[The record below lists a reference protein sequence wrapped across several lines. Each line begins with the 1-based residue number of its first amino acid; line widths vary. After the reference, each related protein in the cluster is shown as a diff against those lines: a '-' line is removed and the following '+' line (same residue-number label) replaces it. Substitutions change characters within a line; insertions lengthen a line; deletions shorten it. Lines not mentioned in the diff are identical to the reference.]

1 MRAIPLFVLLILLA
15 LPTIARA
22 ERSEM
27 GGHVVH
33 SRRAPVIAHRMV
45 PPFYG
50 RHVYHG
56 RGRR

>member
-15 LPTIARA
+15 LPTFARA
-22 ERSEM
+22 ERGEM

-45 PPFYG
+45 PPFHG
-50 RHVYHG
+50 RHVYHS